1 MSVQIPSNLCEN
13 ILHVRKGEEGV
24 YGGAIGMVHEG
35 GGGRG
40 VGCGE
45 VLGLPEE
52 GIYGAWSA
60 GDVMM
65 FVDL

>member
-35 GGGRG
+35 GGRG

-45 VLGLPEE
+45 VSGLLWK
-52 GIYGAWSA
+52 GYMVHGVSA

-65 FVDL
+65 SDL